1 MPEFCDVALPVPLD
15 MVFTYR
21 VDGDAVPIVGGRVL
35 VPFRQ
40 QRMTGIVL
48 ESHDR
53 APAMKTKSVLSVL
66 DFAPVLDPSLLR
78 LGRWIADYYLAPIGE
93 VFRTMLPLA
102 AEFKRAIT
110 YRITAEGRTALHL
123 AGMSG
128 SPARSRRTPDEQAAE
143 FRVLDYLG
151 SQDEGTE
158 SGSAAGVREQK
169 LVSAAHVTRQIFAGM
184 VRKKWIAREDV
195 SVARDAVP
203 TIKVA
208 QLKLVEGKLNQ
219 NQQTIID
226 TLAASGGRVSV
237 DILRELKVPRTTLSG
252 LVRRGLVEI
261 IEEPATSGTPP
272 GTERASLFN
281 FEFNPAQQSAL
292 DRLREAVT
300 AKKFSGMLLHGVT
313 GSGKTAVYLAGM
325 RSVLE
330 AGRSAILLVPEIGL
344 TPAVAADLHQ
354 IFGDQVAILH
364 SALSDKERARQW
376 HRIRNGETRMVV
388 GTRSAVFAPVGDLAL
403 IIVDEEHDASY
414 KQEETPRYH
423 ARDVA
428 VMRAKM
434 ANAVVVLGS
443 ATPSLESYFNATK
456 NKYALISLPD
466 RVEQRPLPEVE
477 IVDMRQEFQE
487 TGQEQVVSRKLAA
500 EIKER
505 LERKEQS
512 MVLLNRRGYSPVAL
526 CRACGKTLEC
536 QNCAIA
542 LTHHKREHKMICHYC
557 GYLAPVPKAC
567 VHCGSEYV
575 YFLGTGSEKL
585 EELLHGMFPQARIA
599 RLDRDT
605 VRGHED
611 FERTLNALNEG
622 ELDLLVGTQMIAK
635 GHDIHGVTLVG
646 VVGADSAL
654 GLPDFRAAER
664 TFQLLTQVAGRAG
677 RGQTPGKV
685 ILQTY
690 FQDHYAVQYAA
701 HHDFAGFYDKE
712 LRFRSWMHYPP
723 YSALANVL
731 IRSDKL
737 DEALQWSGT
746 LGKWFEQNRHEG
758 VRVLGPASAP
768 IMRLKRDYRYH
779 FLLKSPSREK
789 LNTTLRAMLAYA
801 AERKIPRTQIIVD
814 VDAIWLM

>member
-21 VDGDAVPIVGGRVL
+21 VPAAAMPVVGGRVL

-40 QRMTGIVL
+40 QRLTGIVV
-48 ESHDR
+48 EMHDR
-53 APAMKTKSVLSVL
+53 KPSVKTKTIFSVV
-66 DFAPVLDPSLLR
+66 DAAPVLDEQLLR
-78 LGRWIADYYLAPIGE
+78 LGRWIADYYLAPLGE
-93 VFRTMLPLA
+93 VFRTMLPLN
-102 AEFKRAIT
+102 AEFKRAAA
-110 YRITAEGRTALHL
+110 YRIAKDGQLVLHL
-123 AGMSG
+123 AGMTG
-128 SPARSRRTPDEQAAE
+128 SSARSRRTPEEQETE
-143 FRVLDYLG
+143 FRVLDYLAG
-151 SQDEGTE
+151 QE
-158 SGSAAGVREQK
+158 SAPGDAIQVREEA
-169 LVSAAHVTRQIFAGM
+169 LRSATRVSKSVLLGM
-184 VRKKWIAREDV
+184 ARKKWLVREDV
-195 SVARDAVP
+195 SAVRDATRVVR
-203 TIKVA
+203 IA
-208 QLKLVEGKLNQ
+208 LLKSAEGKLND
-219 NQQTIID
+219 NQRKLLEG
-226 TLAASGGRVSV
+226 LAALGGRVPV
-237 DILRELKVPRTTLSG
+237 DTLQALEIPRTTLG
-252 LVRRGLVEI
+252 TLVKRGLIEIVE
-261 IEEPATSGTPP
+261 EV
-272 GTERASLFN
+272 ASFAVSRSKPRPSPVAFDL
-281 FEFNPAQQSAL
+281 NPAQQAAL
-292 DRLREAVT
+292 RRLREAVE
-300 AKKFSGMLLHGVT
+300 ARKFSGMLLHGVT

-325 RSVLE
+325 RAVLE

-344 TPAVAADLHQ
+344 TPAVAAELHQ
-354 IFGDQVAILH
+354 IFGDEVAILH
-364 SALSDKERARQW
+364 SALSDKERAQQW
-376 HRIRNGETRMVV
+376 HRIKSGEARMVV
-388 GTRSAVFAPVGDLAL
+388 GTRSAVFAAVSDLAL
-403 IIVDEEHDASY
+403 IIVDEEHDSSY

-423 ARDVA
+423 ARDIA

-434 ANAVVVLGS
+434 ANATVVMGS
-443 ATPSLESYFNATK
+443 ATPSLESYFNAKK
-456 NKYALISLPD
+456 NKYALIELPD

-487 TGQEQVVSRKLAA
+487 TGHEQVISRKLAA
-500 EIKER
+500 EMKER
-505 LERKEQS
+505 FERNEQV

-526 CRACGKTLEC
+526 CRTCGKTLEC

-557 GYLAPVPKAC
+557 GYTAPVPKAC

-575 YFLGTGSEKL
+575 YFLGAGSEKL

-611 FERTLNALNEG
+611 FERTLNALSEG

-701 HHDFAGFYDKE
+701 RHDFTGFYEKE

-737 DEALQWSGT
+737 DDALQWSGT
-746 LGKWFEQNRHEG
+746 LGTWFEQNRHEG
-758 VRVLGPASAP
+758 VRVLGPATAP

-779 FLLKSPSREK
+779 FVLKSPSRQK
-789 LNTTLRAMLAYA
+789 LNATLRAMLDYA
-801 AERKIPRTQIIVD
+801 TAQKIPRTQVVVD
-814 VDAIWLM
+814 VDALWLM